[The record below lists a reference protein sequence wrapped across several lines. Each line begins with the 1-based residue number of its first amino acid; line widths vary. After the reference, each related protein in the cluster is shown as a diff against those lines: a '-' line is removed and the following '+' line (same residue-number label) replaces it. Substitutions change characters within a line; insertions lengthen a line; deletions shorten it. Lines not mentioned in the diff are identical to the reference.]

1 MIRVWRPACSAQPAP
16 DNLEGHPFHPRNNI
30 NPIAISSIV
39 DHQVLPLDP
48 RVQAFQE
55 AYLRKVVDTV
65 HDLANV
71 LYEVANESS
80 GQDAESV
87 QFPGMPPLP
96 GPVGD
101 STRWQYQV
109 IEFVRVMNGRWAT
122 TAIPSA

>member
-87 QFPGMPPLP
+87 RSFLACRRCRGQWVIPPG
-96 GPVGD
+96 G
-101 STRWQYQV
+101 STR
-109 IEFVRVMNGRWAT
+109 
-122 TAIPSA
+122 

>member
-71 LYEVANESS
+71 CMRSRTNPRGRTPSRCSFLACRRCR
-80 GQDAESV
+80 GQWV
-87 QFPGMPPLP
+87 IPPG
-96 GPVGD
+96 G
-101 STRWQYQV
+101 STR
-109 IEFVRVMNGRWAT
+109 
-122 TAIPSA
+122 